1 MTNGAAARGPFF
13 FLDGEKNMGKF
24 AGKKLLLLGERS
36 GVSGEAMEKIFS
48 GSGADIVYVDT
59 SCLGCSLGEA
69 LDRKNQRRV
78 RAAAEQWG
86 AENLVAI
93 IGCADTSGSKV
104 YAETLTTGDPYES
117 GPLAGMAL
125 HLPVYHV
132 LEDDIKADI
141 APELWNEHIGMMER
155 ILDAPALAATV
166 RAVREAAPAA

>member
-1 MTNGAAARGPFF
+1 
-13 FLDGEKNMGKF
+13 MGKF

-59 SCLGCSLGEA
+59 SCLGCSLIEA

-125 HLPVYHV
+125 HLPVHHV

-166 RAVREAAPAA
+166 RAVREGTPAA